1 MRMPLAR
8 WLDWRDNQ
16 VVIPILWFVL
26 FQPMR
31 AAQAQGIGCPTG
43 SPLVIEKQKLTGI
56 SNGRELVL
64 WMCGAEKHDQDFDPE
79 AYTCPDQT
87 TGHFYR
93 GHTQVS
99 LVDAKDNHVI
109 NTIAILSN
117 WRNEQ
122 TFDVPYKIARFFY
135 RVDGSLNKNGE
146 GTPKILWLKDYNG
159 DGEALEFALFS
170 ADNCTIVETTLF
182 GYSKSQDR
190 VIQYPI
196 HLIQR
201 EGSTITERNSPWL
214 DHLFLQ
220 KPVSPGHWKWQYQ
233 YHVGGL
239 THFEVKYDRAKE
251 MFEGE
256 IIIDPVRD
264 LGRTKR

>member
-1 MRMPLAR
+1 
-8 WLDWRDNQ
+8 
-16 VVIPILWFVL
+16 VIPILWL
-26 FQPMR
+26 ALLQPMQ
-31 AAQAQGIGCPTG
+31 AAPAQGIGCPTG
-43 SPLVIEKQKLTGI
+43 SPLIIEKQKLTGI
-56 SNGRELVL
+56 GNGRELVL
-64 WMCGAEKHDQDFDPE
+64 WMCGAEKHDHDFDPE

-93 GHTQVS
+93 GRTQVS
-99 LVDAKDNHVI
+99 LVDAKDNRVI
-109 NTIAILSN
+109 NTIPVFSH
-117 WRNEQ
+117 WPNEQ

-135 RVDGSLNKNGE
+135 RVDGPWNKNGE

-182 GYSKSQDR
+182 GYSRQQDR

-201 EGSTITERNSPWL
+201 EGSKIDELNSPWL
-214 DHLFLQ
+214 DQLFLQ

-239 THFEVKYDRAKE
+239 THFEVRYDRTKE

-256 IIIDPVRD
+256 IVIDPVRD
-264 LGRTKR
+264 LGRAKR